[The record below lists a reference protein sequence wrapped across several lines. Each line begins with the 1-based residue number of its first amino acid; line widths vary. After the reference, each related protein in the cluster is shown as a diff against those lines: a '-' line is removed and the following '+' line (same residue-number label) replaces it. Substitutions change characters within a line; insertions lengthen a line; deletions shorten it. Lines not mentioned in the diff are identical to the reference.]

1 MESNSTGPIAARH
14 SAERSSGRRGG
25 RRLALLVGLLF
36 GGVVLLAPQAAAQ
49 RSTTRFQWQG
59 QELTTDC
66 GVPRVGKYSIADLQV
81 GKPWRLGAGPASLLT
96 TGAPLLAGDLVV
108 PPGSYRIQLLRPES
122 EKYELLV
129 EGAGRAFSRIADVN
143 LPGTLGEAKPASSKL
158 ETTLAA
164 AGESDDKE
172 LRPLQF
178 AITFGAPRITVPFTM
193 VGSTVKKASGAT
205 VAGFKL
211 PQEWLEKRLSGA
223 TVSPVASVTFASAP
237 KEAPKFYNLLLGE
250 TRVDLM
256 APDPPSSDAFS
267 PLAAHVAKWDRK
279 GSVTWSEGAEAV
291 DHFTLDDAKHEKGKE
306 LRLFVRLGK
315 RKGEIV
321 VPLGAATKE

>member
-1 MESNSTGPIAARH
+1 MESTSAGPIAAGT
-14 SAERSSGRRGG
+14 AVERATGRRSA
-25 RRLALLVGLLF
+25 RRLGLLVSLIAGL
-36 GGVVLLAPQAAAQ
+36 VPWLAPDAAAQ

-59 QELTTDC
+59 QEVATDC

-81 GKPWRLGAGPASLLT
+81 GQPWRLGAGPASSLT
-96 TGAPLLAGDLVV
+96 TGAPLLAGELVV
-108 PPGSYRIQLLRPES
+108 PPGSYRIQLLRPQS

-129 EGAGRAFSRIADVN
+129 EGAGRAFSLNANVS

-164 AGESDDKE
+164 AGDSDDKE

-178 AITFGAPRITVPFTM
+178 AITFGVPRITVPFTM

-211 PQEWLEKRLSGA
+211 PQEWLEKRLSGSTA
-223 TVSPVASVTFASAP
+223 SPVASVTFASAP
-237 KEAPKFYNLLLGE
+237 KDAPKVYNLLLGE

-256 APDPPSSDAFS
+256 AHDAPSSDAFS

-291 DHFTLDDAKHEKGKE
+291 DHFTLEDAKHEKGKE